1 MCTNRNKTAL
11 EILHKGTV
19 IPATP
24 LMLNSDRKFDPAMQE
39 RLTRY
44 YLEAGVGGIATAV
57 HTTQFE
63 IRLPHINLYETVISS
78 VIDTINKYEE
88 ETGKTIVKVAG
99 VCGDMSSAERE
110 ANIAKKLGFDA
121 VLLSTGG
128 LDHWSEDELIER
140 AKMVA
145 GIIPVILFSMQTA
158 VGGRKFSYS
167 YWEKTAEIDGVVA
180 VKCASFNRYQTH
192 DIVRA
197 MTLSSRAD
205 RIALYT
211 GNDDNIVIDL
221 ATEYTFENNG
231 EVKKARIVGGL
242 LGHWCAWTKKAVEI
256 FDGIKSGGIRG
267 EALLSLAAAVT
278 DTNSAFFDTANNF
291 AGCIAGVHE
300 VLRRQGF
307 VDGIYL
313 LNPNEKLSDG
323 QFEEIDRV
331 YRMYPELNDDSF
343 AKEFIANYKA

>member
-1 MCTNRNKTAL
+1 MQRHEKAL
-11 EILHKGTV
+11 EILHAGTV

-24 LMLNSDRKFDPAMQE
+24 LMLDSNRKFDKAMQK

-63 IRLPHINLYETVISS
+63 IRKPEINLYETVISS
-78 VIDTINKYEE
+78 VMDTINEYEE
-88 ETGKTIVKVAG
+88 ETGKVIVKVAG
-99 VCGDMSSAERE
+99 VCGDIEQATKE
-110 ANIAKKLGFDA
+110 ATLAKNLGFDA

-128 LDHWSEDELIER
+128 LDSWSEDALVER
-140 AKMVA
+140 AKVIA

-158 VGGRKFSYS
+158 VGGRKFSYA
-167 YWEKTAEIDGVVA
+167 YWEKAAEIEGVVA

-205 RIALYT
+205 KIALYT

-221 ATEYTFENNG
+221 ATEYVFEADG
-231 EVKKARIVGGL
+231 ETKRAEIVGGL

-256 FDGIKSGGIRG
+256 FHGIKSGEIKG
-267 EALLSLAAAVT
+267 EKLLSLAAAVT
-278 DTNSAFFDTANNF
+278 DTNSAFFDTTNNF

-307 VDGIYL
+307 TDGIYL
-313 LNPNEKLSDG
+313 LNPEEQLSDG

-331 YRMYPELNDDSF
+331 YRMYPELNDDAF